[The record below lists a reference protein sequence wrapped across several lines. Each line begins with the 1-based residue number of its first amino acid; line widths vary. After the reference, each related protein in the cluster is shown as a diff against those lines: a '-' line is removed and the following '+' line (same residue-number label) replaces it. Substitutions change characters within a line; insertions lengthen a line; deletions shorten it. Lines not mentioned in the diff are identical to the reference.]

1 MNVLKRILLLLAVF
15 YFSIP
20 CCKAQSD
27 STGNTS
33 TKDPL
38 KAKIGA
44 LPSVFYSPET
54 RLGFGGFI
62 YAYFNTNKSNLIN
75 KKSNA
80 QSYLSYT
87 INKQFSFENDYQIW
101 LKSNKYY
108 LTGGLDYSRFPEFFY
123 GISND
128 AKESDRVMVSFDVI
142 KVRSKNLIQLDRN
155 LYGGFYYQ
163 YETLYNLDMKLKDPM
178 ASMCEVVKGGEGYT
192 ASGIG
197 PILIYDKR
205 DNPLNPAQGSYIESS
220 FQYFDKTIGS
230 PYKFNSFVFDVRK
243 YYTIYKKLISNSNL
257 YVNLNKGNVP
267 YRMLAT
273 IGGAR
278 FLRGYY
284 RGRFRDNNMVVL
296 QQEFR
301 MPIYKWLGL
310 AVFGGVGSV
319 ANRVNDFRKNEIHYD
334 YGCGLR
340 IRVNKKENTNIRI
353 DYGITKDS
361 QGIYLIFAEAF

>member
-1 MNVLKRILLLLAVF
+1 MQLNKHINISVIALLLAF
-15 YFSIP
+15 NCGYSNP
-20 CCKAQSD
+20 KD
-27 STGNTS
+27 ST
-33 TKDPL
+33 KL
-38 KAKIGA
+38 KIGI

-62 YAYFNTNKSNLIN
+62 YAYFNTNKNIVGN

-87 INKQFSFENDYQIW
+87 FNKQFSFENDYQIW

-108 LTGGLDYSRFPEFFY
+108 LTGASDYSRFPEFFY

-128 AKESDRVMVSFDVI
+128 TKESDKIMISFDVVKI
-142 KVRSKNLIQLDRN
+142 QSKSLLQLKKN
-155 LYGGFYYQ
+155 IYGGIYFQYQ
-163 YETLYNLDMKLKDPM
+163 NLYNLDTKLKESM
-178 ASMCEVVKGGEGYT
+178 AAMGEIIPGGAGYT
-192 ASGIG
+192 ATGIG
-197 PILIYDKR
+197 PIFIFDKR
-205 DNPLNPAQGSYIESS
+205 DNPLNPAKGSYIETSLQ
-220 FQYFDKTIGS
+220 FFDKPTCS
-230 PYKFNSFVFDVRK
+230 PYKFTSFILDARK
-243 YYTIYKKLISNSNL
+243 YNTFFKKLIWN
-257 YVNLNKGNVP
+257 GNAYLFMNEGEVP

-284 RGRFRDNNMVVL
+284 RGRFRDNNMIIL

-301 MPIYKWLGL
+301 MPVYKWFGL

-319 ANRVNDFRKNEIHYD
+319 AKNLSDFSKNEIHYD
-334 YGCGLR
+334 YGVGLR
-340 IRVNKKENTNIRI
+340 IKINKKENTNLRL

-361 QGIYLIFAEAF
+361 QGVYLIFAEAF